1 MVIFFNYQF
10 LGEGRECDLDPTFVK
25 VLLMTHSKRGNSN
38 ISQIRTKQ
46 QPKFSIPGL
55 LS

>member
-10 LGEGRECDLDPTFVK
+10 LGEGRECDLDPPFVK

-46 QPKFSIPGL
+46 ESKFSIPVH